1 LATILY
7 TAAESLRAVAVLYA
21 PVMPTTAQRL
31 WDLLGAEP
39 ALGPL
44 AGQRVAETATWGRLP
59 AGVTVTKGDSLFP
72 RLEDP
77 PT

>member
-1 LATILY
+1 
-7 TAAESLRAVAVLYA
+7 
-21 PVMPTTAQRL
+21 VMPTTAQRL

-44 AGQRVAETATWGRLP
+44 SDQLVAETTTWGALP

-77 PT
+77 PS